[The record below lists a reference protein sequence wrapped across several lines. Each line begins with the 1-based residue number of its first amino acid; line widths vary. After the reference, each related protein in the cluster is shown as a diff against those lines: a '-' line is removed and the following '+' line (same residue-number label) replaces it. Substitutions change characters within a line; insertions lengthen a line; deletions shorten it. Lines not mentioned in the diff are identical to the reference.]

1 MEAARE
7 RSPIVLALDTPH
19 VATALAWAQ
28 AAGSAVGVVK
38 VGLELFSAGGPDV
51 VRLLADQNDQV
62 MLDLKLH
69 DIATTV
75 ARSVAALAPLGAQ
88 LLTVHAAGGVDMLTQ
103 AARVAEATGM
113 TLAAVT
119 VLTSLSS
126 ADLAVLG
133 VDGGSRDASGRR
145 GTNDVVGPLERVVLR
160 LAEQAVTAG
169 CGALVCAPSEVA
181 LVRAAV
187 GPDIVII
194 CPGIRPRWAS
204 GDEQVRRAEPA
215 AALAAGASLL
225 VVGRP
230 ITRAHDVRAAAE
242 RVYGELSIPP
252 PIDQATGP
260 PSNQVIGPA
269 SKTATSPAANQS
281 ADPMSNPLPS
291 QEIVS

>member
-1 MEAARE
+1 MEVAPE

-19 VATALAWAQ
+19 AATAVAWAQ

-38 VGLELFSAGGPDV
+38 VGLELFSAAGPDV
-51 VRLLADQNDQV
+51 VRLLRDQNDQV

-75 ARSVAALAPLGAQ
+75 AHAVAALAPLGAQ
-88 LLTVHAAGGVDMLTQ
+88 LLTVHAAGGTDMLTQ
-103 AARVAEATGM
+103 AARVAEGTGM

-126 ADLAVLG
+126 ADLAALG
-133 VDGGSRDASGRR
+133 VDGASRDDDGQGGA
-145 GTNDVVGPLERVVLR
+145 TAAVGPLERVVLR
-160 LAEQAVTAG
+160 LAEQAVAAG

-204 GDEQVRRAEPA
+204 GDDQVRRAEPA

-230 ITRAHDVRAAAE
+230 ITRAHDIRAAAE
-242 RVYGELSIPP
+242 RVHAELSFDSPT
-252 PIDQATGP
+252 DQAVRLP
-260 PSNQVIGPA
+260 IHEEPKA
-269 SKTATSPAANQS
+269 STSPPAEQL
-281 ADPMSNPLPS
+281 ADPMSKPLPS